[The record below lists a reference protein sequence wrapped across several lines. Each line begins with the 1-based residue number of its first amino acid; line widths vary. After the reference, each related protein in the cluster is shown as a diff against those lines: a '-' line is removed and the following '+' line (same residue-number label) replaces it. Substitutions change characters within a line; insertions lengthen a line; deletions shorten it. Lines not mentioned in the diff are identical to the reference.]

1 MTGEKSSEVCT
12 VPHRLVRVC
21 DVCGCMRATVHVE
34 DRGQFYGVSS
44 VVLPLSAFQ
53 RFNSGPQVCEVGTFT
68 LCGIHLLVLFLIS

>member
-44 VVLPLSAFQ
+44 VVLPHLRSRDSTQ
-53 RFNSGPQVCEVGTFT
+53 GLRFVR
-68 LCGIHLLVLFLIS
+68 